1 MRTFVSVGPVLVVD
15 DDAALR
21 QCVCELLQGE
31 GYSTVEAASGPDA
44 LVGARQGSPSLV
56 VLDVNLPGFS
66 GYEVCTALRRSY
78 GPQLPIIFLSGERIE
93 SFDRVAGLLLGA
105 DDYLVK
111 PFAPDELLVRVRRLL
126 ERGTN
131 RNRNGNGSAALTSR
145 ENQVLEL
152 LAEGLD
158 QREIAERLVI
168 SSKTVATHL
177 ERILAKLGARSR
189 AQAVAIAY
197 RDGLVKVAS
206 LH

>member
-1 MRTFVSVGPVLVVD
+1 MRTFESVGPVLVVD

-21 QCVCELLQGE
+21 QCVCELVERE
-31 GYSTVEAASGPDA
+31 GYSTIEAASGPDA
-44 LVGARQGSPSLV
+44 LVCAHEGSPSLV
-56 VLDVNLPGFS
+56 VLDVNLPGLS
-66 GYEVCTALRRSY
+66 GYEVCSALRRLY
-78 GPQLPIIFLSGERIE
+78 GPRLPIIFLSGERIE

-105 DDYLVK
+105 DDYVVK

-131 RNRNGNGSAALTSR
+131 RNGNGSAALTSR
-145 ENQVLEL
+145 ENEVLEL

-158 QREIAERLVI
+158 QPEIAERLVI

-197 RDGLVKVAS
+197 RDGLVKLAS
-206 LH
+206 LR